1 MRGIQAKVQR
11 VNKMRLI
18 SEFKQRSKQKRR
30 YASAKAIPFQ
40 ATKERLSFVGFAES
54 KSPRDLA
61 R

>member
-1 MRGIQAKVQR
+1 MSKRQTKVQR
-11 VNKMRLI
+11 VKKMRLI
-18 SEFKQRSKQKRR
+18 SEFKQRTKQERS
-30 YASAKAIPFQ
+30 YASAKAIPFK